1 MHTLT
6 RTVAPL
12 EGAQHVDRAKEKGK
26 IERKE
31 IVKRLSQDF
40 IRPRQQVKT
49 HYTDRRGSDVTAR
62 LEEPHS
68 CRIEGATEVKQNHS
82 EPLNTVVQ
90 TKKKD

>member
-1 MHTLT
+1 MWT
-6 RTVAPL
+6 R
-12 EGAQHVDRAKEKGK
+12 QKKGENRT
-26 IERKE
+26 ERNCE
-31 IVKRLSQDF
+31 RLSRDF

-82 EPLNTVVQ
+82 EPLNTAVQ
-90 TKKKD
+90 TRKKKETN